1 MMECQKIANLIDDTS
16 NQPSKFRTRNWVE
29 INDESR
35 GAYNVNSQIKY
46 KTAMLKSSLCD
57 YSDAYIFVK
66 GTISVNNAAAAGA
79 AVNNTNKKVI
89 FKNCAPF
96 TNCISEIN
104 NTQVDNAKDIDIVM
118 SMYNLIEYSDNYA
131 KTTGSLWQYY
141 KDIPARN
148 NNNEINEFTGGN
160 TTDSFN
166 FKAKITGQTG
176 NGGTKDVEIIVP
188 LKYLSIFWRTLEM
201 PLINC
206 EVNLIL
212 TWSSTCVFIATNI
225 PNQNATFE
233 ITDTKLYVPVV
244 TLSTQENTKFLQQLK
259 SGFKRV
265 INWNKYL
272 SKPELLAENPNLNH
286 LVEPSFQGVNR
297 LFVLAFEN
305 DDHRTSD
312 DRYYLPTVELKDY
325 NIMINDE
332 NFFDQPIKNNKVT
345 YENIRKIAASQGDDY
360 KTGCLLDYPYFAD
373 TYKMIAVDL
382 SKQQALDADPR
393 AIQQINFTANLD
405 RAENTRVYFILEEA
419 KETILDFSQGPV
431 KVL

>member
-1 MMECQKIANLIDDTS
+1 MEYQKIANLIDDTS
-16 NQPSKFRTRNWVE
+16 NQPSKFRTKNWVE

-35 GAYNVNSQIKY
+35 GAYNVGSQIKI
-46 KTAMLKSSLCD
+46 KTTMLKSSLGD
-57 YSDAYIFVK
+57 YSDAYILVK
-66 GTISVNNAAAAGA
+66 GTISVNNTAADGAAA
-79 AVNNTNKKVI
+79 NNTNKKVI

-104 NTQVDNAKDIDIVM
+104 NTQIDNAKDIDIVM
-118 SMYNLIEYSDNYA
+118 LMYNLIEYSDNYA
-131 KTTGSLWQYY
+131 KTTGSLWQYC

-148 NNNEINEFTGGN
+148 NNNNAIIIFAENN
-160 TTDSFN
+160 LTDSFN
-166 FKAKITGQTG
+166 FKVKFTDQTG
-176 NGGTKDVEIIVP
+176 NNVTKDVEIMVP
-188 LKYLSIFWRTLEM
+188 LKYLRNFWRTLEM

-212 TWSSTCVFIATNI
+212 TWSSTCVPAATGDA
-225 PNQNATFE
+225 NQNVKFA
-233 ITDTKLYVPVV
+233 ITNTKRYVPVV

-265 INWNKYL
+265 INWKKDL
-272 SKPELLAENPNLNH
+272 SKPELLAQNPNINH

-305 DDHRTSD
+305 DDDRKSSD
-312 DRYYLPTVELKDY
+312 EYYLPTVEIKDY
-325 NIMINDE
+325 NIMINGE

-345 YENIRKIAASQGDDY
+345 YENIRKIATGQGDDY
-360 KTGCLLDYPYFAD
+360 TTGCLLDYSYFAD

-382 SKQQALDADPR
+382 SKQLALDADPR

-405 RAENTRVYFILEEA
+405 RSGNTRVYFILKEA
-419 KETILDFSQGPV
+419 KETILDFSQGTV